1 MIYADTSAT
10 KQSVGQASSK
20 MTTLWIFV
28 MEASIGDWPNGLAY
42 TIDDVGS
49 DALVGQHLGSLHRA
63 PRRVARMESSSS
75 AFLVPAGSRHV
86 KTVHFARTGLWL
98 KADNNER
105 TPSDFDVPRT
115 ATTKPCRFELAGD
128 VRWCHGPDVRQHVQ
142 HLLIRQLAPK
152 AMHGAE

>member
-10 KQSVGQASSK
+10 KQSMSQASSK
-20 MTTLWIFV
+20 MTALWIFV

-49 DALVGQHLGSLHRA
+49 DALVGQRLGSLQRA

-86 KTVHFARTGLWL
+86 KTVPLRTDRPVTEGGQQR
-98 KADNNER
+98 AD
-105 TPSDFDVPRT
+105 TL
-115 ATTKPCRFELAGD
+115 RF
-128 VRWCHGPDVRQHVQ
+128 
-142 HLLIRQLAPK
+142 
-152 AMHGAE
+152 